1 MPDERQV
8 PRERTPIA
16 LEPAPGRETPA
27 LRRSG
32 RKVGRRLF
40 GLGVL
45 AILLGSLAIGIW
57 QHYQQYRQGTA
68 PNQALPRFLPTVP
81 AGVVRARRRPILAS
95 LPAPTPRFGTAHI
108 YTRARAYITKPLVDI
123 RS

>member
-8 PRERTPIA
+8 PPERPPIA

-57 QHYQQYRQGTA
+57 QHYQQYRQGKATNHPLRDFVPTA
-68 PNQALPRFLPTVP
+68 QVD
-81 AGVVRARRRPILAS
+81 GVRARGDPTLVS
-95 LPAPTPRFGTAHI
+95 LPATTLRLATANT
-108 YTRARAYITKPLVDI
+108 YR
-123 RS
+123 